1 MAEKRINVVFALVDK
16 MSKDLS
22 RIDNRLGGL
31 LKTAK
36 NLAGAFGLA
45 FGSYEVIKW
54 LKSTTEEAME
64 QEKADFALAEALK
77 NVGAYSEET
86 YKKLTDLA
94 SALQMTTTYGD
105 ETIESIETLFLRFN
119 IAPELMEK
127 AVQATMD
134 YARSVGKDLRTAAL
148 DMAKAAEGNL
158 MMLQR
163 YGVRIDKATFET
175 KGFAAVLDEVIRK
188 FGGAE
193 AAYAA
198 TFAGSLEQIKNLF
211 GDLKERIGDAIIKSE
226 GWTTT
231 LGNLKNALIEIQ
243 NELINNQGA
252 WSDLSNTAADFVN
265 QMVQGLPSVAKIV
278 GVLGTGVWDLFKVFG
293 SFAGMLGAV
302 FDRLIHRDLK
312 GVKAVWEAW
321 KEDIRAIGQE
331 FENLDKQLQQVQQSQ
346 QQVNQKIR
354 EAADATN
361 YLLTGFQML
370 LPILPQLRREYSEL
384 KNKMDFVI
392 EPELPTQ
399 VQSFV
404 EAWNQFTEQLYFVQD
419 VASDFASTFAN
430 TLINAI
436 SGVEVKWDKTFI
448 NMAKRLAI
456 FITETMVKVKIL
468 RAILP
473 EIFGPAAAGLPIPG
487 TSILQLFGLRFKE
500 GSIVQ
505 GFKSLMSAFQEGGV
519 VTRPT
524 LALVGEGG
532 EKEYIIPE
540 SKFPKPE
547 VFVHVY
553 NANPD
558 TYVEVFTRWSPTGK
572 EKFYREV
579 IKPAAMRS
587 EL

>member
-31 LKTAK
+31 VKSAK
-36 NLAGAFGLA
+36 QLAGAFGLA

-54 LKSTTEEAME
+54 LKSATEEAME

-77 NVGAYSEET
+77 NVGAYSDET

-105 ETIESIETLFLRFN
+105 ETIESVEALFLRFN
-119 IAPELMEK
+119 IAPDLIGK

-134 YARSVGKDLRTAAL
+134 YARSVDKDLRTAAL

-163 YGVRIDKATFET
+163 YGVRIDRATFET
-175 KGFAAVLDEVIRK
+175 KGFAAVLDEVIKK

-193 AAYAA
+193 KAFAR
-198 TFAGSLEQIKNLF
+198 TFMGQLIQIKNLWS
-211 GDLKERIGDAIIKSE
+211 DLKQEIGDTIIKSE
-226 GWTTT
+226 SWGKT
-231 LGNLKNALIEIQ
+231 LGDLKQVLITIKDEISK
-243 NELINNQGA
+243 NQGA
-252 WSDLSNTAADFVN
+252 WGELSDTAADFVDH
-265 QMVQGLPSVAKIV
+265 MIKGLPDVAKFIST
-278 GVLGTGVWDLFKVFG
+278 LSNGVWQLFKVFG
-293 SFAGMLGAV
+293 SFSGMLMAV
-302 FDRLIHRDLK
+302 GERIVHGDLA
-312 GVKAVWEAW
+312 GVKQVWEAW
-321 KEDIRAIGQE
+321 KEDMQALAKE
-331 FENLDKQLQQVQQSQ
+331 AEELDKKLKQVGEA
-346 QQVNQKIR
+346 QKRTAQATR
-354 EAADATN
+354 EAADADS

-370 LPILPQLRREYSEL
+370 LPVIPELQRELSKL
-384 KNKMDFVI
+384 KNQMDFII
-392 EPELPTQ
+392 EPELPNQ

-404 EAWNQFTEQLYFVQD
+404 NAWNQFTEQLHFVQD

-500 GSIVQ
+500 GGIVQ
-505 GFKSLMSAFQEGGV
+505 GFKPLMGAFQEGGV

-547 VFVHVY
+547 VTVVVH

-558 TYVEVFTRWSPTGK
+558 TYVEVFTKWSPTGK